1 MAGRRFLGSDMT
13 DLEVMPYFTWDAPMT
28 VAALREQLQTA
39 PEPERFRLLGKIL
52 REARDTDVWHFTT
65 PQFVVKN
72 FDKLEPH
79 LGRRRPFWRWLLRRW
94 REEGMNAVVLDLVRD
109 RAAQGNVDKINFGL
123 VRVDPPEEILANKLC
138 TLLSRS
144 ELRDLVDTYA
154 LEKAGFRIENAWPLA
169 QRKDGGLTAAQLGW
183 VLSQIDLSRLPD
195 GKVVLNGG
203 SLADDTP
210 TKAELQRYLAEL
222 SRRLLLLSPHP

>member
-1 MAGRRFLGSDMT
+1 MPISGRLSPFQQEVLEAFFRRENRFFLTGGSALGGFHLGHRISD
-13 DLEVMPYFTWDAPMT
+13 DLDLFTAEADLDEGDRVLT
-28 VAALREQLQTA
+28 EAALELGATV
-39 PEPERFRLLGKIL
+39 ERIQ
-52 REARDTDVWHFTT
+52 TT
-65 PQFVVKN
+65 PDF
-72 FDKLEPH
+72 
-79 LGRRRPFWRWLLRRW
+79 RRRIVERG
-94 REEGMNAVVLDLVRD
+94 EEAVVLDLVRD
-109 RAAQGNVDKINFGL
+109 RGAQGNVDKINFGL

-183 VLSQIDLSRLPD
+183 VLSQIDLSRLPE

-210 TKAELQRYLAEL
+210 TKVELQRYLAEL